1 MMIASTPG
9 ESSTHNVDLAYEALT
24 CFANDLTRGQAAALL
39 EMWAWSPTLS
49 SREVAALL
57 DRFADG
63 GKRS

>member
-1 MMIASTPG
+1 MIPSAPG
-9 ESSTHNVDLAYEALT
+9 ESTHGVDLAEQALKA
-24 CFANDLTRGQAAALL
+24 FGGNLTRAQAAALL

-49 SREVAALL
+49 TREVAALL